1 MSSILNALG
10 LSQSETP
17 STRDTNR
24 ANIPGNKVTAED
36 KKRKSANTSN
46 ISDSEFD
53 NPKRL
58 NFETSSPLANTEDI
72 IPLTPEQ
79 SMVKAMEKSI
89 AGVFTKLDNIINKI
103 DSLENNVSE
112 LRNQGEVTQ
121 RQMGELLAR
130 VREGEERVEQLEQ
143 RVVAL
148 ESRDE
153 TGWSPSP
160 VVEVNVKLLG
170 DSNYSGKLKFGTERG
185 TLGSALPGASSFC
198 PKIENLPQSEDLV
211 DFTDIVLAVG
221 TNDLKCNRADPTASA
236 RALYSVI
243 KKYRA
248 DLPNSRIILPGV
260 LPTSDSVI
268 NERVKVYN
276 KHLVDICNTR
286 SNNMVKYLDTRVF
299 CDNTGKLRGKFRV
312 ENDGDINLHINQEG
326 TKLLASRLKAAL
338 REGHHLPTGPWL
350 RNTPANRRGEGTD
363 RPATNRGGG
372 RGGGRGGSRGRGN
385 GPRGNSSAFLS

>member
-17 STRDTNR
+17 STSDTNR
-24 ANIPGNKVTAED
+24 ANLPGDKVTAED

-46 ISDSEFD
+46 ISDSGFD

-103 DSLENNVSE
+103 DNLENNVSE

-121 RQMGELLAR
+121 RQMSELLAR

-153 TGWSPSP
+153 TGWSP
-160 VVEVNVKLLG
+160 
-170 DSNYSGKLKFGTERG
+170 FGGLE
-185 TLGSALPGASSFC
+185 L
-198 PKIENLPQSEDLV
+198 
-211 DFTDIVLAVG
+211 
-221 TNDLKCNRADPTASA
+221 
-236 RALYSVI
+236 
-243 KKYRA
+243 
-248 DLPNSRIILPGV
+248 
-260 LPTSDSVI
+260 
-268 NERVKVYN
+268 
-276 KHLVDICNTR
+276 
-286 SNNMVKYLDTRVF
+286 
-299 CDNTGKLRGKFRV
+299 
-312 ENDGDINLHINQEG
+312 
-326 TKLLASRLKAAL
+326 
-338 REGHHLPTGPWL
+338 
-350 RNTPANRRGEGTD
+350 
-363 RPATNRGGG
+363 
-372 RGGGRGGSRGRGN
+372 
-385 GPRGNSSAFLS
+385 